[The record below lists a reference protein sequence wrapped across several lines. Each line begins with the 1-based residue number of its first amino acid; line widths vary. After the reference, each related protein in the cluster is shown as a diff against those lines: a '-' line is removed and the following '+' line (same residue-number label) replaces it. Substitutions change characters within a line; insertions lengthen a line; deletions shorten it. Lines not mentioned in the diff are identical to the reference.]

1 MESQLGHT
9 SDRILNGLDDLL
21 EPFHEAEK
29 PRRRWRIGT
38 EAEKFG
44 VLRDSGQPIAFE
56 GETGVKTVL
65 LELRDRH
72 GWFPEAEVAG
82 GDLISLRRG
91 DASIT
96 LEPGGQLE
104 LSGAPLGSIH
114 QTCAEFRGHMT
125 ELSDIS
131 EELGIAWLGLGFHP
145 TARQEDLP
153 WVPKL
158 RYGIMKKYLPTRGSL
173 ALDMMR
179 RTATVQANFDYS
191 SEDDAIRK
199 MRVSLGIAP
208 IVTAIFANSPFVEG
222 VATGERSHRAAVW
235 LDTDPDRSGLL
246 PFAWEEDFG
255 YRRYVEYAL
264 DVPMFMIKR
273 DGKPVA
279 NTGQTFRSF
288 LADGYEGH
296 RATMDD
302 WTTHLNTIFPE
313 ARLKNIIEVRSAD
326 SQKTSMICALPA
338 LLKGVL
344 YDEASLA
351 KAESMVSSLTHDL
364 AEAARP
370 DIAKRGMRAE
380 LAGRELAE
388 WANELLA
395 ISEDGLARLSHLN
408 RKGEDERVHLSELK
422 SLVTQGK
429 SPADVLLDVVD
440 PSERLC
446 SQLLEHAQV

>member
-1 MESQLGHT
+1 MGHT
-9 SDRILNGLDDLL
+9 SDRILKGMDELL

-29 PRRRWRIGT
+29 PRARWRIGT

-44 VLRDSGQPIAFE
+44 VLRDSGQPIGFD
-56 GETGVKTVL
+56 GETGVKSVL

-104 LSGAPLGSIH
+104 LSGAPLATIH

-158 RYGIMKKYLPTRGSL
+158 RYGIMKEYLPTRGSM

-179 RTATVQANFDYS
+179 RTATVQANLDYS
-191 SEDDAIRK
+191 SEDDAVRK
-199 MRVSLGIAP
+199 MRVSLAISP
-208 IVTAIFANSPFVEG
+208 VVTAMFANSPYVEG
-222 VATGERSHRAAVW
+222 RATGERTHRAAVW

-246 PFAWEEDFG
+246 PFAWEDDFG
-255 YRRYVEYAL
+255 YQRYVEYAL
-264 DVPMFMIKR
+264 DVPMFMLKR
-273 DGKPVA
+273 EGKVVR
-279 NTGQTFRSF
+279 NTGQRFRSF
-288 LADGYEGH
+288 LTEGFEGH

-302 WTTHLNTIFPE
+302 WKTHLNTIFPE
-313 ARLKNIIEVRSAD
+313 VRLKNIIEIRSAD

-344 YDEASLA
+344 YDETALA
-351 KAESMVSSLTHDL
+351 AAEKLVSGLTHDL
-364 AEAARP
+364 AQAARA
-370 DIAKRGMRAE
+370 DIAMRGMRAE
-380 LAGRELAE
+380 LAGREVAE

-395 ISEDGLARLSHLN
+395 IAEGGLERLSHLN
-408 RKGEDERVHLSELK
+408 RKGEDERVHLSKLRA
-422 SLVTQGK
+422 LVEQGK
-429 SPADVLLDVVD
+429 CPADALLEAID
-440 PSERLC
+440 PTERLC
-446 SQLLEHAQV
+446 GQLLEHAQV